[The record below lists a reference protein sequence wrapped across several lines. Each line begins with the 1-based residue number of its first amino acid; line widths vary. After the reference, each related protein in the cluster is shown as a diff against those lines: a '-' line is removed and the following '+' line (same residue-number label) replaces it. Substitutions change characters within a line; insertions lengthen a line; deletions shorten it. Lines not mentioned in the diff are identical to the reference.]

1 MHEAATMQ
9 RVVHVILEALQQSG
23 ASRVTR
29 VQLALGRSGHFTEE
43 AAHQYFQIF
52 TRDTPVEGA
61 SLAISWLP
69 ATFQCIAC
77 HHDFKSCLPAEQV
90 TCPECGD
97 STLEIE
103 HQDICQ
109 VSAIDVLSEEEQN
122 RQASESQRS
131 QA

>member
-1 MHEAATMQ
+1 M
-9 RVVHVILEALQQSG
+9 
-23 ASRVTR
+23 TR
-29 VQLALGRSGHFTEE
+29 VQLALGRSGHFTED

-52 TRDTPVEGA
+52 TRDTPIEGA

-69 ATFQCIAC
+69 AAFQCIAC
-77 HHDFKSCLPAEQV
+77 HNDFKSSLPSEQV

-97 STLEIE
+97 SALEIE
-103 HQDICQ
+103 QDICQ

-122 RQASESQRS
+122 GQASESQRS